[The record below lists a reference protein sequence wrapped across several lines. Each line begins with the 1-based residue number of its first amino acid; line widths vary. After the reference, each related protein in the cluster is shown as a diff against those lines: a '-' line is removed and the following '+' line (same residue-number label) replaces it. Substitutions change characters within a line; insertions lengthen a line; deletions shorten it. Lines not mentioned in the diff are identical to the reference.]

1 MKLIYLILFMVS
13 FASIAQLETSNL
25 THDFGEMYDNA
36 PSYHDFRF
44 KNNSGVAVFLLTL
57 DKPREV
63 NYIHTKKI
71 IQPDSTMLLRLK
83 IDDRIQGR
91 FKYKVDLFFSDS
103 NTPITVTLMG
113 NVKQKSTNQLTD
125 CPDFNAPRPTNGL
138 AQFEVTIKV
147 VDSLTGDPIKKSK
160 VYLINGNQLVGE
172 YFTNAYGIIHKSI
185 PLGYY
190 FITAHKRS
198 YFSNSHEGYIN
209 YDNNYVEIALGQPQK
224 VEPVI
229 IPTHNPVLVVNEP
242 VQNVE
247 INDSIATTIEP
258 EPEVVIVPEPEI
270 IVVVEE
276 PELVNE
282 PIDDKPTQTEFDNLP
297 PDNFDDNYYLPNNIV
312 FIVDVSTSMK
322 YKGRIDLLKKS
333 MIELTQSLRP
343 QDHVSL
349 ISYSSDY
356 TILLED
362 VSGANKA
369 EIINKVN
376 SVKVSGF
383 TDGGEAIKQA
393 YLLVNKSYI
402 EGGNNQ
408 IFMVTDGAFN
418 RGQTKYKR
426 VIKKNYAKSDIKFT
440 MVGIKTTNSLDVS
453 MTEMAKFGGGKYLK
467 IMNDKDADDKLLEEI
482 KRTSAIEIKN

>member
-1 MKLIYLILFMVS
+1 MAS
-13 FASIAQLETSNL
+13 FGSMAQLETSKL

-83 IDDRIQGR
+83 IDDRIKGK

-103 NTPITVTLMG
+103 NTPTTVTLMG

-125 CPDFNAPRPTNGL
+125 CPDFNAPRPSNGL

-147 VDSLTGDPIKKSK
+147 IDSLTGEPIKKSK

-172 YFTNAYGIIHKSI
+172 YYTNGYGIIHKSI

-198 YFSNSHEGYIN
+198 YFSNNHEGYIN
-209 YDNNYVEIALGQPQK
+209 YENNYVEIALSQPQK
-224 VEPVI
+224 VEPI
-229 IPTHNPVLVVNEP
+229 LTPTHNPVLVVNEP

-247 INDSIATTIEP
+247 IEDSIAIII
-258 EPEVVIVPEPEI
+258 EPEVVYIEEPEI
-270 IVVVEE
+270 VS
-276 PELVNE
+276 E
-282 PIDDKPTQTEFDNLP
+282 PINDKPTQVEFDNLP

-322 YKGRIDLLKKS
+322 YKGRIELLKKS
-333 MIELTQSLRP
+333 MIELTKSLRP

-362 VSGANKA
+362 VSGANKTQ
-369 EIINKVN
+369 IINKVN
-376 SVKVSGF
+376 SVKVSGL

-393 YLLVNKSYI
+393 YILVNKSYI

-426 VIKKNYAKSDIKFT
+426 VIKNNYKKSDIKFT
-440 MVGIKTTNSLDVS
+440 MVGIKTTKSLDVS
-453 MTEMAKFGGGKYLK
+453 MTEMARFGGGKYLK
-467 IMNDKDADDKLLEEI
+467 IMNEKDTDDKLLQEI
-482 KRTSAIEIKN
+482 KRTSAIDIKN

>member
-1 MKLIYLILFMVS
+1 MKLFALFLFMIS
-13 FASIAQLETSNL
+13 FSGIAQLETSNL
-25 THDFGEMYDNA
+25 THDFGELYDNA

-44 KNNSGVAVFLLTL
+44 KNNSGAVVFLLTL

-63 NYIHTKKI
+63 SYIHTKKI

-83 IDDRIQGR
+83 IDDRIKGR

-113 NVKQKSTNQLTD
+113 NVKQKSTNQLTA
-125 CPDFNAPRPTNGL
+125 CPDFNAPRPSNGL

-147 VDSLTGDPIKKSK
+147 IDSLTGEPIKKSK
-160 VYLINGNQLVGE
+160 VYLVNGNTLVGE
-172 YFTNAYGIIHKSI
+172 YYTNGYGIIHKSI

-190 FITAHKRS
+190 FITAQKKS
-198 YFSNSHEGYIN
+198 YFSNNHEGYIN
-209 YDNNYVEIALGQPQK
+209 YENNYIEIALGQPQK
-224 VEPVI
+224 VEPI
-229 IPTHNPVLVVNEP
+229 ITPTHHPILVINEP

-247 INDSIATTIEP
+247 IEDSIQTISK
-258 EPEVVIVPEPEI
+258 PEVVIVPEPEVI
-270 IVVVEE
+270 EVQEPVV
-276 PELVNE
+276 
-282 PIDDKPTQTEFDNLP
+282 DKPTQAEFDNLP
-297 PDNFDDNYYLPNNIV
+297 SDNFDDNYYLPNNIV

-322 YKGRIDLLKKS
+322 YKGRIELLKKS
-333 MIELTQSLRP
+333 MIELTKVLRP

-362 VSGANKA
+362 VSGKYKT
-369 EIINKVN
+369 EIIDKVN

-393 YLLVNKSYI
+393 YILVNKSYI
-402 EGGNNQ
+402 VGGNNQ

-426 VIKKNYAKSDIKFT
+426 VIKKNYNKRNIKFT
-440 MVGIKTTNSLDVS
+440 MVGIKTTKTVDLS
-453 MTEMAKFGGGKYLK
+453 MAEMATFGGGRHLK
-467 IMNDKDADDKLLEEI
+467 IMNEKDTKDKLFKEI
-482 KRTSAIEIKN
+482 KRTSAIDIKH